1 MTIPPPTGRVGAPRR
16 NAPGSLRKQDWAY
29 QQLRERILTGALAP
43 GEQLSQEALATELG
57 ISRGPL
63 RDALSRLVAEHLVV
77 DRPHQKSVVAEV
89 SATDARDIYN
99 GRAALESVLAAAAAQ
114 ASSGERGALAA
125 DFGLLLERQR
135 IAVSLGDTAQVRLLD
150 RRFHDAVYAL
160 AAMPATLAALDQL
173 RAKSDRY
180 VALYLADAHRA
191 QVSVDE
197 HTAILDAV
205 LDGDGTRSAALTRA
219 HVLGGLTTLT
229 GSIDRDPAGRQPA
242 ALSGPLDL
250 SAPLDP
256 SAPLNPPG
264 PAGHPAPSDR
274 PVSQ

>member
-1 MTIPPPTGRVGAPRR
+1 MTTPPPPGRLHTTRPHAPW
-16 NAPGSLRKQDWAY
+16 SLRKQDWAY
-29 QQLRERILTGALAP
+29 QQLRERILTGDLAP
-43 GEQLSQEALATELG
+43 GQQLSQEALAGELG

-63 RDALSRLVAEHLVV
+63 RDALSRLAAEHLVV

-89 SATDARDIYN
+89 SVADARDIYN

-114 ASSGERGALAA
+114 TDRAALAA

-150 RRFHDAVYAL
+150 RQFHDALYTL

-191 QVSVDE
+191 QNSVDE
-197 HTAILDAV
+197 HTAILDAFLV
-205 LDGDGTRSAALTRA
+205 GDAERTAALTRT
-219 HVLGGLTTLT
+219 HVLGGLGVLT
-229 GSIDRDPAGRQPA
+229 GSIDQQPVTLSDRGRP
-242 ALSGPLDL
+242 GPLPPPTPL
-250 SAPLDP
+250 ST
-256 SAPLNPPG
+256 
-264 PAGHPAPSDR
+264 PAPTHA
-274 PVSQ
+274 QQ

>member
-1 MTIPPPTGRVGAPRR
+1 MTTPPPPGRLNTTRP
-16 NAPGSLRKQDWAY
+16 NAPWSLRKQDWAY

-43 GEQLSQEALATELG
+43 GEQLSQEALAGELG

-63 RDALSRLVAEHLVV
+63 RDALSRLAAEHLIV
-77 DRPHQKSVVAEV
+77 DRPHQKSIVAEV
-89 SATDARDIYN
+89 SVADARDIYN

-114 ASSGERGALAA
+114 AAFGERGSLAA

-150 RRFHDAVYAL
+150 RQFHDALYAL

-191 QVSVDE
+191 QNSVDE
-197 HTAILDAV
+197 HTAILDAF
-205 LDGDGTRSAALTRA
+205 LGGDAEQSAALTRA
-219 HVLGGLTTLT
+219 HVLSGLGVLT
-229 GSIDRDPAGRQPA
+229 GSIDRQPA
-242 ALSGPLDL
+242 TL
-250 SAPLDP
+250 
-256 SAPLNPPG
+256 
-264 PAGHPAPSDR
+264 SDR
-274 PVSQ
+274 G